1 MQDSASCALCTQLG
15 EPGPEQDMAAKTR
28 KRQPPLE
35 VDFNGTPRQVKDSSS
50 SSSSTSGNESPQPE
64 QQQQQQQHHQHH
76 RRERVQHISAQEW
89 GSMALLVLLYAMQGI
104 PLGLTLGAMWVA
116 CLAAS
121 VLLSRLHVCQP
132 KPYMTLQ
139 LLGC

>member
-1 MQDSASCALCTQLG
+1 MQGSGSCAVSSQLG
-15 EPGPEQDMAAKTR
+15 GPGPEQVMAAKTR

-50 SSSSTSGNESPQPE
+50 SSSSMSGNESPKPE
-64 QQQQQQQHHQHH
+64 QQQQQQHH